1 MIWFSCFCCPSEN
14 FRLTP
19 AAAAESWIDFVL
31 AVRQP
36 ALGAD
41 LREAQRQR
49 LRARATSGSGGSR
62 GAPTGGEAEG
72 EQCGGGG
79 RHGAR
84 GE

>member
-1 MIWFSCFCCPSEN
+1 MIWFSCFCCASEN

-36 ALGAD
+36 LSAPTWAKPSVK
-41 LREAQRQR
+41 RV
-49 LRARATSGSGGSR
+49 RARATSGGGGSR
-62 GAPTGGEAEG
+62 GAPAGGEADG

>member
-14 FRLTP
+14 FRSTP
-19 AAAAESWIDFVL
+19 AAAAESWIDLVL

-36 ALGAD
+36 LSAPTWAKPSVSVSELAPPAG
-41 LREAQRQR
+41 
-49 LRARATSGSGGSR
+49 GGGSR
-62 GAPTGGEAEG
+62 GAPAGGEPDG

-79 RHGAR
+79 RRDAG